1 MQSPSPH
8 PLEVWLPCPGVGHV
22 RRGYES
28 TVEELFAA
36 LSASGRHRATLFKG
50 AGPCGEKVHRLPCV
64 LRSSPLAARVARWL
78 PRLHPYALEQITF
91 GLSLVAQL
99 VEHQPDAVMVCD
111 PVLARLLYR
120 ARFLYRRTALVFCN
134 GAPCPPP
141 FPFADLVQHVS
152 PVQCDEALAAGEPP
166 DKHRF
171 LPHALRLE
179 HLRPDPTGE
188 RRRRARQWLGIAPD
202 ARVVVSVG
210 HVSFLHKRMDYVL
223 REVAAAAVP
232 GTMVVLAGQ
241 ETEETPAIA
250 RLAAELFPDRRHRI
264 VSVPAEQVGDV
275 YAAADAFALGSL
287 TEGFGRVVAE
297 ALAAGLPVL
306 LHDTPV
312 LRFVAGEDGRFGAF
326 TQPGALA
333 ALVRAELTRPADPAA
348 ARARSETVARR
359 FSWEVL
365 QPGHEALF
373 TDAVAARRA
382 THH

>member
-36 LSASGRHRATLFKG
+36 LNASGRHRVTLWKG
-50 AGPCGEKVHRLPCV
+50 AGPADERVRRLPCV
-64 LRSSPLAARVARWL
+64 LRSSSLAARLARWL
-78 PRLHPYALEQITF
+78 PRLNPYALEQITF
-91 GLSLVAQL
+91 GVSLIARL
-99 VEHQPDAVMVCD
+99 TLRRPDALLVCD
-111 PVLARLLYR
+111 PVLARLLHR
-120 ARFLYRRTALVFCN
+120 ARFLYAHTALVFCN

-152 PVQCDEALAAGEPP
+152 PVQRDEALAAGEPP
-166 DKHRF
+166 EKHRF

-179 HLRPDPTGE
+179 HLHPDPTGE
-188 RRRRARQWLGIAPD
+188 RRRRAREWLGIPPD

-223 REVAAAAVP
+223 REVAAATPDAV
-232 GTMVVLAGQ
+232 VVLAGQ
-241 ETEETPAIA
+241 ATEETPAIT
-250 RLAAELFPDRRHRI
+250 RLAAELFPGARHRI
-264 VSVPAEQVGDV
+264 VSVPAGQVGDV

-297 ALAAGLPVL
+297 AMAAGLPVL

-312 LRFVAGEDGRFGAF
+312 LRFVAGEEGRFGDF

-333 ALVRAELTRPADPAA
+333 ALVRAELARPTDPAA
-348 ARARSETVARR
+348 AHARSEAVARR

-365 QPGHEALF
+365 LPGHEALF
-373 TDAVAARRA
+373 TDAVALRRG
-382 THH
+382 THD